1 MYLIEGEIYN
11 QYDALR
17 CTYDYLRDQADAI
30 RDFYASYAPRSI
42 TFIGCGSG
50 YCLCRSG
57 AVSASLRLGIPGYG
71 MAAGDLLI
79 NFDQY
84 RNMIEGTLLVAPS
97 RSGGTSE
104 VVMAVE
110 KAKALGVK
118 TLGIAAKEGSPLGE
132 IADLCLEIPWA
143 FDESVCQTRTVTNL
157 YTANLML
164 LGIIAEDDGLL
175 SEINSA
181 ITVGN
186 EYMEKYT
193 PLAKEIAAQDW
204 TKAVVLADSE
214 LEGIADEAAIAVTE
228 IAQLPGTYHHVLM
241 SGTVPWFWWMTV
253 HWSSCSSPRR
263 RSPNKGDWL
272 RIFGDGVLR
281 W

>member
-1 MYLIEGEIYN
+1 M
-11 QYDALR
+11 
-17 CTYDYLRDQADAI
+17 
-30 RDFYASYAPRSI
+30 
-42 TFIGCGSG
+42 
-50 YCLCRSG
+50 
-57 AVSASLRLGIPGYG
+57 
-71 MAAGDLLI
+71 
-79 NFDQY
+79 
-84 RNMIEGTLLVAPS
+84 
-97 RSGGTSE
+97 
-104 VVMAVE
+104 VMAVE

-132 IADLCLEIPWA
+132 IADLSLEIPWA

-228 IAQLPGTYHHVLM
+228 IAQLPGTYHHVLDVRHGPM
-241 SGTVPWFWWMTV
+241 VLVDDSTLVIMFCSPAEITQQRRLVADLRGRGAKVVTISAQEDNLWDANWSVTIPSYHNFAVNGIPFIFIPQAISYYKALERGVDPDRPSGLEPWI
-253 HWSSCSSPRR
+253 
-263 RSPNKGDWL
+263 KLG
-272 RIFGDGVLR
+272 
-281 W
+281 